1 MSSLIL
7 GVIQGLG
14 EFLPISSSGHLILVR
29 SFLNINDQGLGFD
42 VALHF
47 GTLVAVTAFFRKGA
61 VSFAK
66 GAWQEI
72 RGKQK
77 PLYVRRAAI
86 VILATI
92 PGAAA
97 GFFLE
102 RQVESVFRDSKS
114 VALMLGAYAVLLFAA
129 DRFSQ
134 RKKLPA
140 EFNNTDLW
148 VVLTP
153 VKAFL
158 IGVSQ
163 ALAVIPGTSRSG
175 STITAGLFLGLDRR
189 QAATFSFLLSL
200 PIIAGAFVAELPQL
214 ITVSETNLVSLLLGM
229 ASSAIVGFLSIKYML
244 QYLTNHRYDV
254 FVWYRII
261 LAALI
266 IITI

>member
-1 MSSLIL
+1 M
-7 GVIQGLG
+7 
-14 EFLPISSSGHLILVR
+14 PISSSGHLILVR
-29 SFLNINDQGLGFD
+29 SFLNLDDQGLGFD

-47 GTLVAVTAFFRKGA
+47 GTLIAVVAFFRKGA
-61 VSFAK
+61 ADFAK

-72 RGKQK
+72 RGKRK
-77 PLYVRRAAI
+77 PFYMRRAAI
-86 VILATI
+86 VALATI

-102 RQVESVFRDSKS
+102 QQVENFFRNPKL
-114 VALMLGAYAVLLFAA
+114 VASMLAVYAVLLFAA

-134 RKKLPA
+134 RKKNHA
-140 EFNNTDLW
+140 EVDSANLW
-148 VVLTP
+148 DILTP

-200 PIIAGAFVAELPQL
+200 PIIAGAFAAELPQL
-214 ITVSETNLVSLLLGM
+214 LAVAGGNLTSIFLGM
-229 ASSAIVGFLSIKYML
+229 ASSAMVGFLSIKYML

-254 FVWYRII
+254 FVWYRIV

-266 IITI
+266 IFTI